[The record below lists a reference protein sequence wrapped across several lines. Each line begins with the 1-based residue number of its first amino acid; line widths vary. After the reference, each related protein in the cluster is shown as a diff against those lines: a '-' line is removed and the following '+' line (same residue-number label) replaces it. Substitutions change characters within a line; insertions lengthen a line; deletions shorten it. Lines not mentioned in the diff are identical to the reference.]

1 MLLACLAINPK
12 VQGSKLAVD
21 IFLLPQTFF
30 SPHVGALKV
39 RSYETRPQ
47 PARRAG
53 TCASMSLSRE
63 LS

>member
-1 MLLACLAINPK
+1 MLLARLPINPE

-21 IFLLPQTFF
+21 IFSFVTNFF
-30 SPHVGALKV
+30 SPHVVALKA

-53 TCASMSLSRE
+53 TRASTL
-63 LS
+63 